1 MMNCDEWI
9 QHVLRKYGGAIS
21 GWLFWH
27 YNKYAILYVYTVR
40 NIHKSDLVQRSM
52 LALWLNVNRAEQNHV

>member
-9 QHVLRKYGGAIS
+9 QQVLRKYGGAIS